1 MSMSN
6 SDEKGKIDLEDL
18 EKSFDELNLLG
29 KFCTMQMLDVYLL
42 LKYQIFMCI
51 LDCMDT
57 KYSLW
62 NKYIFSFMF
71 AMIEECVSTCT
82 STPVKPRP
90 TCRRSILDDI
100 NTFSD
105 ASEISK
111 KHELTPESKASGLP
125 ARKRITGKI
134 LKNIN

>member
-1 MSMSN
+1 
-6 SDEKGKIDLEDL
+6 
-18 EKSFDELNLLG
+18 
-29 KFCTMQMLDVYLL
+29 
-42 LKYQIFMCI
+42 
-51 LDCMDT
+51 
-57 KYSLW
+57 
-62 NKYIFSFMF
+62 
-71 AMIEECVSTCT
+71 MIEEFESTCT

-111 KHELTPESKASGLP
+111 KHELTPTGLP

-134 LKNIN
+134 LKT